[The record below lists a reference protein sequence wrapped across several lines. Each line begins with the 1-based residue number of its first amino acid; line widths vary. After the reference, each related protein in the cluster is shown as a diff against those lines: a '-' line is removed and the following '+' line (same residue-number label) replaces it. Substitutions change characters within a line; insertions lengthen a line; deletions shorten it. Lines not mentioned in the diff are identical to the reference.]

1 MSVFQNDCPKLYS
14 TKSTF
19 KESKLSLSFELSL
32 DYKNFLLAAELTT
45 DQLYSNLLKYPK
57 MITSTM

>member
-1 MSVFQNDCPKLYS
+1 MSVFQNDGPKLYS